1 MLSFIIQNST
11 LILFSVTFYNDLIL
25 SKCDEENC
33 IVLWAISGFNSSNP
47 LPAPLSAPTTHDATR
62 DTRSAF
68 TSATASPGTLQYTRL
83 LEFSVPD
90 SEIMFMRFSLYPGSA
105 TTNPVLAMCNAASK
119 VFFWDLARLEES
131 HGYLASVSCAEAA
144 CAQDIK
150 RPSFLIPYKHRNRGP
165 VNVLHRLARD
175 TSPADSAST
184 DSISNAN
191 SSSKSTYHPQ
201 NKATDTSTEVEPPS
215 NTNPGTK
222 QLIIPGLTP
231 SDSAKSLE
239 IWAKRYSIG
248 DPHGDII
255 AHKDEVVRGYE
266 FVGRY
271 VAWSNGGEWC
281 VVVGSAGV
289 IAIFERWQK

>member
-1 MLSFIIQNST
+1 M
-11 LILFSVTFYNDLIL
+11 
-25 SKCDEENC
+25 
-33 IVLWAISGFNSSNP
+33 LWAIAGFNSSNP

-68 TSATASPGTLQYTRL
+68 TSATTSPGTLLYTRL

-90 SEIMFMRFSLYPGSA
+90 SEIMFMRFALYPGSE

-119 VFFWDLARLEES
+119 VFFWDLARLEEY
-131 HGYLASVSCAEAA
+131 HTFLTSVDAA
-144 CAQDIK
+144 GAVSAQDIK
-150 RPSFLIPYKHRNRGP
+150 RPPFLIPYKHRNRGGVP
-165 VNVLHRLARD
+165 VLHRVARE
-175 TSPADSAST
+175 TSPADSTST
-184 DSISNAN
+184 DSVSNKGAN
-191 SSSKSTYHPQ
+191 HPQ
-201 NKATDTSTEVEPPS
+201 NKGTGSFTEEEAPS
-215 NTNPGTK
+215 NTGPGSK
-222 QLIIPGLTP
+222 ELMIPGLTP

-248 DPHGDII
+248 DPYQDIT
-255 AHKDEVVRGYE
+255 AHKDEVVKGYE

-289 IAIFERWQK
+289 ISIFERWQK